1 MSWWRDTGVRFIS
14 RQTPHAGKRH
24 YRHVAIR
31 NASGGTML
39 RSVVSAMLLC
49 QGLTYAQLGPQP
61 PCGEAALQPYP
72 GPDDSP
78 IVKFWSESEL
88 GRDWRPPACT
98 GWADVGFSTLITTAA
113 RFRYASGTDSL
124 LRHIGAIS
132 ELAGMRYWSTT
143 HQQWQTLIV
152 SAHALTGWQPGR
164 YRQDFTPDELQA
176 GKALYLEQ
184 GG

>member
-78 IVKFWSESEL
+78 HREVLERVRVRPRLAAARVHRL
-88 GRDWRPPACT
+88 GRR
-98 GWADVGFSTLITTAA
+98 G
-113 RFRYASGTDSL
+113 
-124 LRHIGAIS
+124 
-132 ELAGMRYWSTT
+132 
-143 HQQWQTLIV
+143 
-152 SAHALTGWQPGR
+152 
-164 YRQDFTPDELQA
+164 
-176 GKALYLEQ
+176 
-184 GG
+184 